1 MAVTSVAVRV
11 RRALTGQSTSE
22 LLAEL
27 RTREYPEPAPMPRS
41 MRTRYDVVE
50 DEVDGCP
57 VLRLTPKARAG
68 AQQLLY
74 THGGSYVHP
83 IAAEQWWFLDRMTRG
98 SDVRITLPLYRL
110 APEGTVGP
118 AYDLLRRVY
127 LELVESGPVTLAG
140 DSAGGGLALGQAIA
154 YRDAGLPAPRQ
165 VVLIAP
171 WVDLTLSNPAVPS
184 LEPVDPVL
192 RADTIRACGA
202 LWAGDRDP
210 NAPDAQSTVRRPR
223 RASAGAH
230 LPGWIRHPRG
240 RRAGAGQPAAAVG
253 QHRHVHLRSHRH
265 PRLLGAFWTREAR
278 RALHT
283 VNQLLRE

>member
-1 MAVTSVAVRV
+1 
-11 RRALTGQSTSE
+11 
-22 LLAEL
+22 
-27 RTREYPEPAPMPRS
+27 
-41 MRTRYDVVE
+41 
-50 DEVDGCP
+50 
-57 VLRLTPKARAG
+57 
-68 AQQLLY
+68 
-74 THGGSYVHP
+74 
-83 IAAEQWWFLDRMTRG
+83 
-98 SDVRITLPLYRL
+98 VRITLPLYLL

-165 VVLIAP
+165 VVLLAP

-210 NAPDAQSTVRRPR
+210 MHPTLSPLFADLAGLPPVHTFQGGYDILAADAQVL
-223 RASAGAH
+223 AS
-230 LPGWIRHPRG
+230 
-240 RRAGAGQPAAAVG
+240 
-253 QHRHVHLRSHRH
+253 
-265 PRLLGAFWTREAR
+265 RLQQSGNTGTFTFAPTAIHDYLGAFWTREAR
-278 RALHT
+278 RALHS